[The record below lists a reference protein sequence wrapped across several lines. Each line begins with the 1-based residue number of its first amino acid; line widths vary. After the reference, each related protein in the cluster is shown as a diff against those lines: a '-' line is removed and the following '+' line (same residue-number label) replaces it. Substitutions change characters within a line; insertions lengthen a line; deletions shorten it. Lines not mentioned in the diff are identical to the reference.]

1 MLFTN
6 FTVAIPGWN
15 FNTSRETVDYV
26 IPNANTTL
34 IDPIQV
40 CSGNK
45 IFLLV
50 VVCSSAGNFDAR

>member
-1 MLFTN
+1 M
-6 FTVAIPGWN
+6 AIPGWN

-34 IDPIQV
+34 IDPVQV